1 MRPPTGPTSENAG
14 RVGYPNSAVDSTN
27 HLAVHNYRPTQE
39 NALRLAVGMLYYRLI
54 NEGNIMEGKNRQS
67 DRRSSSGDK
76 PSPT

>member
-1 MRPPTGPTSENAG
+1 MTGDVQLMVRLNAVEERMLG
-14 RVGYPNSAVDSTN
+14 SIRD
-27 HLAVHNYRPTQE
+27 HLAVHTYRPTQE

-54 NEGNIMEGKNRQS
+54 NEGKIMDGENRQS